1 MKCPLCG
8 ERVAEDDLFCGNC
21 GYNLLQDE
29 PDSDE
34 PLASPESDE
43 QEKPPALGAV
53 LAGATETEEAFALA
67 TAGEDEMPPKESN
80 TWKSFVIAA
89 VVLLVV
95 LCCCC
100 STAFA
105 LLVILGESA

>member
-8 ERVAEDDLFCGNC
+8 KRVAEDDLFCGNC

-34 PLASPESDE
+34 ASPAPESGE
-43 QEKPPALGAV
+43 EGEMPV
-53 LAGATETEEAFALA
+53 LDPVIEGTLEFEEAFALP
-67 TAGEDEMPPKESN
+67 TTGEDETPPKESK
-80 TWKSFVIAA
+80 TWKTFVIAA
-89 VVLLVV
+89 VALLVV